1 MAPSMKAILLSTLA
15 TIAAAES
22 GIVRFDINKNDAAAA
37 QQIQARSLMLRGLE
51 RRADTIQADLGNA
64 LAAGLY
70 YANISVGTPAQ
81 DLMVQIDTGSSD
93 VWVPSSS
100 LSVCNSRQQGGC
112 PGNSC
117 EYYPF

>member
-1 MAPSMKAILLSTLA
+1 MKAILLSTLA
-15 TIAAAES
+15 TLAAAES
-22 GIVRFDINKNDAAAA
+22 GTVRFDINKNDAAAA
-37 QQIQARSLMLRGLE
+37 QQIQARSLVLRGLE
-51 RRADTIQADLGNA
+51 RRANTIQADLGNA